1 MFILKNMRYCDIIL
15 LFFNPGTFVN
25 YQILILE
32 ESNGT
37 QPTPTVSEL
46 FPARKLAGSLHR
58 WYSTSYPGSVV
69 TVWLRKSSVEKS
81 VMTEIDTMEMDVTPI
96 VV

>member
-1 MFILKNMRYCDIIL
+1 MRYCDIIVL
-15 LFFNPGTFVN
+15 SFIPRTFVN

-46 FPARKLAGSLHR
+46 FPARRLADFLHR

-69 TVWLRKSSVEKS
+69 TVWWRKSSVEKS
-81 VMTEIDTMEMDVTPI
+81 VMTEIETMEMDVIPI